1 MKLKSC
7 SPLVA
12 AFLAAFL
19 VVPLWAQDQKPS
31 QASPAD
37 VKAAKA
43 TFQKALAE
51 AKKDPAVAD
60 ALKAANIMA
69 LKKVADTDPSLAEMA
84 NKEIAKIENA
94 GNKPAAGEGKKPKKD
109 GDATA
114 PAKETGDKPASP
126 ESKEKPAKQKKVA
139 DTNAP
144 AKESKPVSPESKKKA
159 EPKAPATEAAPAA
172 SEKATNS

>member
-1 MKLKSC
+1 MKAKSC

-12 AFLAAFL
+12 AIFATFL
-19 VVPLWAQDQKPS
+19 VAPLWAQDQKPS

-37 VKAAKA
+37 VKAAKMS
-43 TFQKALAE
+43 FQKALAE

-84 NKEIAKIENA
+84 NKEIAKIESA
-94 GNKPAAGEGKKPKKD
+94 GNKPAAAEGKKAKKE
-109 GDATA
+109 GEAKA
-114 PAKETGDKPASP
+114 PADETADKPASP
-126 ESKEKPAKQKKVA
+126 EGKEKPAKPKKAA

-144 AKESKPVSPESKKKA
+144 AKDSKPVSPESKKKA
-159 EPKAPATEAAPAA
+159 DPKAPAPEAVPAA
-172 SEKATNS
+172 SDKATNS